1 MHRSSLAA
9 FPQAA
14 RPLVTA
20 GFIALSLF
28 AHHRAAAQVVGAA
41 DSAVVAAS
49 AKLLRQA
56 YTTGL
61 QTESVL
67 YDGPEY
73 VDYTTPG
80 TRGHQFFMGPESQT
94 GTVNYRGG
102 YFNGV
107 PLRYDLLRD
116 QPVLL
121 FPGQAVAVAL
131 VPGKLPAFSM
141 GSHRFVRIE
150 GDTLA
155 TNALPAGYYE
165 LLVEGPVQ
173 LLARY
178 TKHVR
183 QNLIGGALTLEYQQ
197 TTLLFARTATAVSDI
212 TSLKK
217 LIALLPEPQRPELQ
231 RYARQQHLEF
241 GIEQR
246 AEAAERLL
254 RYYYTLRP

>member
-1 MHRSSLAA
+1 M
-9 FPQAA
+9 
-14 RPLVTA
+14 
-20 GFIALSLF
+20 F
-28 AHHRAAAQVVGAA
+28 ASYSAAAQIVGA
-41 DSAVVAAS
+41 DSAAVAAS

-56 YTTGL
+56 YVAGL

-80 TRGHQFFMGPESQT
+80 TRGHQFFLGPEVQM
-94 GTVNYRGG
+94 GTVSYRGG
-102 YFNGV
+102 YFNEV

-131 VPGKLPAFSM
+131 VPGKLPAFSL

-155 TNALPAGYYE
+155 ANALPAGYYE
-165 LLVEGPVQ
+165 LLVEGPVR

-178 TKHVR
+178 TKRVR
-183 QNLIGGALTLEYQQ
+183 QNLIGGALMLEYQQ
-197 TTLLFARTATAVSDI
+197 STLLFARTATAVTELS
-212 TSLKK
+212 SLKK
-217 LIALLPEPQRPELQ
+217 LMALLPEAQRPELQ
-231 RYARQQHLEF
+231 RYARQQHLKF
-241 GIEQR
+241 GAEQR